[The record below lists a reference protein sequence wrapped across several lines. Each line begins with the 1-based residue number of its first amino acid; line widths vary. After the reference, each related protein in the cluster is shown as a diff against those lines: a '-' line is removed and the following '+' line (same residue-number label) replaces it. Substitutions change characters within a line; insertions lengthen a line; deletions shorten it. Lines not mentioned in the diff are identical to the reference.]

1 MKKTLITLL
10 GTLVLASSGSAMAA
24 SVVME
29 GNYVKTAVND
39 RGTLGFG
46 GNVSP
51 GLLYDPTGTKNFGV
65 NDYLTPGSPWEMFGV
80 SSTQS
85 GLRVNNNDGTS
96 QLGSFAI
103 NDMSVAG
110 GLQHVIASGSYGGLF
125 NIVHDYSFNAT
136 TQRVD
141 ITTVITALKDLTALK
156 FLRAIDPD
164 PDVNTSGSHYTV
176 NGRGTASLAANDWVH
191 SVGTSTGLPLALYS
205 NSSVTHN
212 TGVSSSWTTNPDFY
226 LAGNNNGNGDYAI
239 GLAFDIGSLAAGS
252 FVSLTYA
259 YVMGGSLD
267 TVDLPPTDVPEP
279 VSLLLLGIGLAGLA
293 ASRKR
298 KQA

>member
-1 MKKTLITLL
+1 MKKTL
-10 GTLVLASSGSAMAA
+10 LAFAGAIIVGVSSSAMAA

-29 GNYVKTAVND
+29 GNYVKTAIND

-46 GNVSP
+46 GSTTP

-65 NDYLTPGSPWEMFGV
+65 NDYLTPGTPWEMFAV

-85 GLRVNNNDGTS
+85 GLRTNNNTGTA
-96 QLGSFAI
+96 QLGAFTI
-103 NDMSVAG
+103 NNLSVAG

-141 ITTVITALKDLTALK
+141 ISTVITALTDLTALK

-164 PDVNTSGSHYTV
+164 PDVNTFGSFSTV
-176 NGRGTASLAANDWVH
+176 NGRGTGTLAANDWVH
-191 SVGTSTGLPLALYS
+191 SVGTQTGLPLGLYS
-205 NSSVTHN
+205 NSSITHN
-212 TGVSSSWTTNPDFY
+212 TGVSSGWSENPDYY
-226 LAGNNNGNGDYAI
+226 LAGNNSGNGDYTI
-239 GLAFDIGSLAAGS
+239 GLAFDIGNLGAGS
-252 FVSLTYA
+252 NVSLNYS

-267 TVDLPPTDVPEP
+267 RVDVPPVDVPEP
-279 VSLLLLGIGLAGLA
+279 VSLLLLGVGLAGLA

>member
-1 MKKTLITLL
+1 MKKTLLA
-10 GTLVLASSGSAMAA
+10 LVSAIAVGISSSAMAA

-29 GNYVKTAVND
+29 GDYVKTAIND

-46 GNVSP
+46 GSATP
-51 GLLYDPTGTKNFGV
+51 GLLYDPTGSGNFGV
-65 NDYLTPGSPWEMFGV
+65 NDYLTPGTPWEMFAI
-80 SSTQS
+80 SSSQS
-85 GLRVNNNDGTS
+85 GLRTNNNTGTA
-96 QLGSFAI
+96 QLGNFAI
-103 NDMSVAG
+103 NNLSVAG
-110 GLQHVIASGSYGGLF
+110 GLQHVIATGSYGGLF

-141 ITTVITALKDLTALK
+141 ITTVITALTDLTALK

-164 PDVNTSGSHYTV
+164 PDVNTFGSFYTE
-176 NGRGTASLAANDWVH
+176 NGRGTATLAANDWVH
-191 SVGTSTGLPLALYS
+191 SVGTQTGLPLGLYS

-212 TGVSSSWTTNPDFY
+212 TGVSASWTEDPNFY
-226 LAGNNNGNGDYAI
+226 LAGNDDGNGDYAI
-239 GLAFDIGSLAAGS
+239 GLAFNIGNLSAGS
-252 FVSLTYA
+252 SVSLKYA

-267 TVDLPPTDVPEP
+267 SADVPTDVPEP
-279 VSLLLLGIGLAGLA
+279 ASLLLLGAGLAGLA